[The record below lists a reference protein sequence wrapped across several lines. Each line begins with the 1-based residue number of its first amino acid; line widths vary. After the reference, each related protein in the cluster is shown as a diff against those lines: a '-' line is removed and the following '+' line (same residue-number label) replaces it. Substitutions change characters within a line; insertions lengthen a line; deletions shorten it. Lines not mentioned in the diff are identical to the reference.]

1 MTGNRA
7 IKHWTLLLLSC
18 CILLPSLLWAEE
30 ARGRESIL
38 IISSYNPDTRRMS
51 SFITEFERQ
60 VVASG
65 VPCDIY
71 VETLECKSINDA
83 PLWISQTD
91 NLITRYESKGGLR
104 AIVLLGQEAW
114 ASFVSLGRIPKEV
127 MCFSCFVSS
136 NGIVLPPPADSTGV
150 WMPPSINYM
159 NMVDS
164 LHNVGGLLNKY
175 DVRRNIELIRTLYP
189 EVENIAFISD
199 NTYGGISLQALVRE
213 EMENYPDLNLVLVD
227 SRDGDEASHAAYASL
242 PPRSAVMLGTWRVGS
257 DGEYLMQRSL
267 NDLVQLNPRLPVFS
281 ITQTGIGDVAVG
293 GFVPNYEN
301 GANVIAAQIKEYYKT
316 GSMEGAHF
324 HLSDGGYVFDSR
336 KLKELKIAEYALPKG
351 SVIED
356 TVAAK
361 LSKYSHYIELLV
373 VGIVLLVLLLIFV
386 AFLFLRT
393 RRLKRTLEEREG
405 QLVIARE
412 KAEESDM
419 LKSAFLANMS
429 HEIRTPLNAIVG
441 FSSMLEEAEDQ
452 EEKHQYITIIEDNN
466 KLLLQLI
473 SDILDLSKIEAGTFD
488 IIPER
493 VNAKQLCNDLF
504 QAMQMKT
511 SPQVELRLKDNLP
524 ELTFISD
531 KNRLYQVLLNFVTNA
546 LKFTSEGSITIDY
559 KIDGN
564 EVKFSVQD
572 TGMGVEPEKQ
582 EAIFTRFVK
591 LNSFIPGTGL
601 GLPICQSIVTQLGG
615 KIGVESEPGRGSCFW
630 FTHPIN

>member
-18 CILLPSLLWAEE
+18 CILLPSLLRAEE

-373 VGIVLLVLLLIFV
+373 VGIVLLVLLIFV

-441 FSSMLEEAEDQ
+441 FSSLMQGEELSQ
-452 EEKHQYITIIEDNN
+452 EEIVQICQHILMTTAHTCQPGVEGRLECAVDSYMLTTDVHRLSQILIN
-466 KLLLQLI
+466 LL
-473 SDILDLSKIEAGTFD
+473 
-488 IIPER
+488 
-493 VNAKQLCNDLF
+493 
-504 QAMQMKT
+504 
-511 SPQVELRLKDNLP
+511 
-524 ELTFISD
+524 
-531 KNRLYQVLLNFVTNA
+531 TNA
-546 LKFTSEGSITIDY
+546 AKFTSEGSIVLGVEICPEQNEVLFSVTDTGPGIPLD
-559 KIDGN
+559 KQEMIFNRFEKLDGN
-564 EVKFSVQD
+564 K
-572 TGMGVEPEKQ
+572 K
-582 EAIFTRFVK
+582 K
-591 LNSFIPGTGL
+591 GTGL
-601 GLPICQSIVTQLGG
+601 GLAICRQIAMIFGG
-615 KIGVESEPGRGSCFW
+615 RIWVDPTYTGGARFI
-630 FTHPIN
+630 FAHPIGLRLPEDREHREGGGAFGRRQRPSV

>member
-18 CILLPSLLWAEE
+18 CILLPSLLRAEE

-242 PPRSAVMLGTWRVGS
+242 SPRSAVMLGTWRVGS

-281 ITQTGIGDVAVG
+281 ITRTGIGDVAVG

-316 GSMEGAHF
+316 GSLGGVHF
-324 HLSDGGYVFDSR
+324 HLSDGEYVFDSR

-373 VGIVLLVLLLIFV
+373 GGIVLLVLLLIFV

-393 RRLKRTLEEREG
+393 RRLKRTLEG

-441 FSSMLEEAEDQ
+441 FSSLMHRARNSRRRSAPNTAPSWS
-452 EEKHQYITIIEDNN
+452 TIP
-466 KLLLQLI
+466 K
-473 SDILDLSKIEAGTFD
+473 
-488 IIPER
+488 
-493 VNAKQLCNDLF
+493 C
-504 QAMQMKT
+504 
-511 SPQVELRLKDNLP
+511 
-524 ELTFISD
+524 
-531 KNRLYQVLLNFVTNA
+531 
-546 LKFTSEGSITIDY
+546 
-559 KIDGN
+559 
-564 EVKFSVQD
+564 
-572 TGMGVEPEKQ
+572 
-582 EAIFTRFVK
+582 
-591 LNSFIPGTGL
+591 
-601 GLPICQSIVTQLGG
+601 C
-615 KIGVESEPGRGSCFW
+615 
-630 FTHPIN
+630 

>member
-1 MTGNRA
+1 MTGNQV

-18 CILLPSLLWAEE
+18 CILLPSLLRAEE

-136 NGIVLPPPADSTGV
+136 NGIVFPPPSDSADV
-150 WMPPSINYM
+150 WMPRSINYM

-175 DVRRNIELIRTLYP
+175 DIRRNIELIRTLYP
-189 EVENIAFISD
+189 EVENLAFISD

-242 PPRSAVMLGTWRVGS
+242 SPRSAVMLGTWRVGS

-281 ITQTGIGDVAVG
+281 ITRTGIGDVAVG

-316 GSMEGAHF
+316 GSLGGVHF
-324 HLSDGGYVFDSR
+324 HLSDGEYVFDSR

-361 LSKYSHYIELLV
+361 LSKYSHYIECSW
-373 VGIVLLVLLLIFV
+373 
-386 AFLFLRT
+386 
-393 RRLKRTLEEREG
+393 
-405 QLVIARE
+405 
-412 KAEESDM
+412 AES
-419 LKSAFLANMS
+419 
-429 HEIRTPLNAIVG
+429 
-441 FSSMLEEAEDQ
+441 
-452 EEKHQYITIIEDNN
+452 Y
-466 KLLLQLI
+466 
-473 SDILDLSKIEAGTFD
+473 
-488 IIPER
+488 
-493 VNAKQLCNDLF
+493 CW
-504 QAMQMKT
+504 
-511 SPQVELRLKDNLP
+511 
-524 ELTFISD
+524 
-531 KNRLYQVLLNFVTNA
+531 
-546 LKFTSEGSITIDY
+546 
-559 KIDGN
+559 
-564 EVKFSVQD
+564 
-572 TGMGVEPEKQ
+572 
-582 EAIFTRFVK
+582 
-591 LNSFIPGTGL
+591 
-601 GLPICQSIVTQLGG
+601 C
-615 KIGVESEPGRGSCFW
+615 CC
-630 FTHPIN
+630 